1 MNFDFTDYKQYLRQR
16 DFQIFA
22 ILVIVGIV
30 GFGAK
35 YFYDLRQ
42 AKIQKFAQKTFSE
55 SMEVYKNA
63 FALDSSKKITEKE
76 KKGMWE
82 EADIAFRTGYLQ
94 NQSSTLAPYFLAY
107 QMQALIKENKYDEAY
122 EILVDAA
129 NKIKKNNLFYY
140 LYQTTLALFEID
152 KKDTQKGLDN
162 LTQLASDKNN
172 PFNDMANFYLGE
184 YYWSINNH
192 EKAKQYF
199 QMIESNSDSKN
210 ESPWINSAKEKL
222 KQLD

>member
-22 ILVIVGIV
+22 ILVIVGIA
-30 GFGAK
+30 GFGGK
-35 YFYDLRQ
+35 YIYDLRQ

-63 FALDSSKKITEKE
+63 FALNTSNEITEKE

-82 EADIAFRTGYLQ
+82 ETEIAFRTGYLQ
-94 NQSSTLAPYFLAY
+94 SKSSTLSPYFLAY
-107 QMQALIKENKYDEAY
+107 QMQALIEQNKYDEAY
-122 EILVDAA
+122 EILKDAV

-152 KKDTQKGLDN
+152 NNETQVGLDH
-162 LTQLASDKNN
+162 LVQLASDKNN

-184 YYWSINNH
+184 YYWSINNL

-199 QMIESNSDSKN
+199 EIIDSQDSKN
-210 ESPWINSAKEKL
+210 ESPWINAAKEKL
-222 KQLD
+222 KQLS